1 MSTILSLI
9 NVNANVPIK
18 FGKKIQICYQFT
30 DRKDDE
36 GHVKRFRI
44 FRAYNKSNKPL
55 SLQFYGIRIHGSN
68 EGFVVNSKT
77 DLKQYEFLPSGA
89 VTKGYEYADGD
100 IIAFFNLKKDKNGEY
115 SLPTFD
121 VAFIE
126 PNGKLYTQKI
136 KL

>member
-18 FGKKIQICYQFT
+18 FGKKIQICCQIT
-30 DRKDDE
+30 DRKDDK

-55 SLQFYGIRIHGSN
+55 SLQFYGIHIHGSN
-68 EGFVVNSKT
+68 KGFVVNSKT

-89 VTKGYEYADGD
+89 VTKGYEYEDGD
-100 IIAFFNLKKDKNGEY
+100 IIAFFNLKKDENGEY

-126 PNGKLYTQKI
+126 PNGKLYIQKI
-136 KL
+136 RH